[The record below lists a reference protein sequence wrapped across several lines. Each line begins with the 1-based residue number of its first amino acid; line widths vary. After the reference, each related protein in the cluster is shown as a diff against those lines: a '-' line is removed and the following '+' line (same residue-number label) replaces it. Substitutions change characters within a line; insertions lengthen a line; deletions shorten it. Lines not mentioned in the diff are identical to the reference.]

1 MKRFSTKQVAAH
13 LGISR
18 ETVAA
23 LIRSGQLAA
32 INVSL
37 SPSSRRPRYRVTE
50 QALEDFEAKRSVE
63 RSATQRRSQRT
74 TSYTRFV

>member
-50 QALEDFEAKRSVE
+50 QALEDFEAQRSVQQ
-63 RSATQRRSQRT
+63 QRRPAQRRT

>member
-1 MKRFSTKQVAAH
+1 MKRYSTKQVAAY

>member
-1 MKRFSTKQVAAH
+1 MKWFTTKQVATE
-13 LGISR
+13 LGICR

-37 SPSSRRPRYRVTE
+37 SPSSRRPRYRVSE
-50 QALEDFEAKRSVE
+50 RELETFKRERSVE
-63 RSATQRRSQRT
+63 RSATQRRSHRT